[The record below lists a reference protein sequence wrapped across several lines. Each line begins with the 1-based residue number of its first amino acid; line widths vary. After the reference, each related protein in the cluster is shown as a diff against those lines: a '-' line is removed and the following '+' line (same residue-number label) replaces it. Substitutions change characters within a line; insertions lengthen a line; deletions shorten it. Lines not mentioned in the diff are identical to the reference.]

1 MKPMILVTAP
11 IQTRSG
17 YGNHSRDI
25 CRALIESDKYD
36 VRIQSV
42 RWGSTPMT
50 ALEQDNPIHQ
60 EIEKRI
66 LRQPNIEK
74 QPDIHLHIVIPN
86 EFQPIARKNI
96 GMTAGIETTIPPATW
111 VEGCNRM
118 DMTIFTSEFSRQ
130 GFVSVEFDKLD
141 NKTKQV
147 TGKLKLEKPTEV
159 LFEGADTDVY
169 KKVNK
174 FSDTIT
180 GEFAKI
186 NEDFCFL
193 FVGHWLQGNIGEDRK
208 DIGML
213 LRVFYNMFKGQPKKP
228 ALILKTSGANLSIID
243 RNEILKKI
251 NMVKKA
257 VGSDDLPN
265 VYLFHGDLTDKEM
278 NELYNY
284 PKVKAHISFTHGEG
298 FGRPLLEASLSGKPV
313 IAPLSTGQADFLT
326 KDTAVEI
333 PHTFT
338 KVSPNAFPKDYTTPE
353 SLWSTVNY
361 NVAGRI
367 MLDIFNNYSKYEIK
381 GKKAALINSGT
392 FSYQEM
398 KTKLE
403 KIIDEQLSSLP
414 QKVALKLPNLTKE
427 PEKLKLPKLK
437 KG

>member
-42 RWGSTPMT
+42 RWGSTSMT
-50 ALEQDNPIHQ
+50 ALEKDNPIHQ
-60 EIEKRI
+60 EINKRI
-66 LRQPNIEK
+66 LRTPNLEK

-86 EFQPIARKNI
+86 EFATIGKKNI

-118 DMTIFTSEFSRQ
+118 DMTIFTSEFSRK
-130 GFVSVEFDKLD
+130 GFTDVQFDKLD
-141 NKTKQV
+141 SKTKQV
-147 TGKLKLEKPTEV
+147 TGQLKLTKPTEV
-159 LFEGADTDVY
+159 LFEGADTEIY
-169 KKVNK
+169 KETKEISEELQK
-174 FSDTIT
+174 QFSQ
-180 GEFAKI
+180 I

-213 LRVFYNMFKGQPKKP
+213 LRVFYNMFRGKKDKP
-228 ALILKTSGANLSIID
+228 ALILKTSGAHLSIID
-243 RNEILKKI
+243 RNDILKKI
-251 NMVKKA
+251 NMIKKSIK
-257 VGSDDLPN
+257 SDELPN
-265 VYLFHGDLTDKEM
+265 VYLLHGDLTDEEM
-278 NELYNY
+278 NQLYNH

-333 PHTFT
+333 PHTMT
-338 KVSPNAFPKDYTTPE
+338 KVPPNSFPKDYITPE

-361 NVAGRI
+361 SVAGRI
-367 MLDIFNNYSKYEIK
+367 LVDVFDNYDKYKIK
-381 GKKAALINSGT
+381 GKKASLINSGT

-414 QKVALKLPNLTKE
+414 QKIELKLPNLTKE
-427 PEKLKLPKLK
+427 PEKLKLPTLK

>member
-1 MKPMILVTAP
+1 MILVTAP

-42 RWGSTPMT
+42 RWGSTSMT
-50 ALEQDNPIHQ
+50 ALEKDNPIHQ
-60 EIEKRI
+60 EINKRI
-66 LRQPNIEK
+66 LRTPNLEK

-86 EFQPIARKNI
+86 EFATIGKKNI
-96 GMTAGIETTIPPATW
+96 GMTAGIETTIPPAQW

-118 DMTIFTSEFSRQ
+118 DMTIFTSEFSRK
-130 GFVSVEFDKLD
+130 GFTDVQFDKLD
-141 NKTKQV
+141 SKTKQV
-147 TGKLKLEKPTEV
+147 TGQLKLTKPTEV
-159 LFEGADTDVY
+159 LFEGADTEIY
-169 KKVNK
+169 KETKEISEK
-174 FSDTIT
+174 LQKQFSQ
-180 GEFAKI
+180 I

-213 LRVFYNMFKGQPKKP
+213 LRVFYNMFKGKKDKP
-228 ALILKTSGANLSIID
+228 ALILKTSGAHLSIID
-243 RNEILKKI
+243 RNDILKKI
-251 NMVKKA
+251 NMIKKSIK
-257 VGSDDLPN
+257 SDELPN
-265 VYLFHGDLTDKEM
+265 VYLLHGDLTDEEM
-278 NELYNY
+278 NQLYNH
-284 PKVKAHISFTHGEG
+284 PKVKSHISFTHGEG

-326 KDTAVEI
+326 KDTAVEL

-338 KVSPNAFPKDYTTPE
+338 KVSPNAFPQGYTTPE

-381 GKKAALINSGT
+381 GKKASLINSGT

-414 QKVALKLPNLTKE
+414 QKVELKLPNLTKE